1 MDYKKKYLKYKI
13 KYNSIKKLF
22 GGSSDILHP
31 PPYPKNDAKRLRYK
45 IRKQNT
51 EIENYKTEIETC
63 NKELLR
69 LRQIGNENFRINQH
83 VLSKIRQLISLFKS
97 IDVKQVTMDKQNIR
111 IFTNLLNNINDIIIN
126 R

>member
-22 GGSSDILHP
+22 GGSSNILHP

-69 LRQIGNENFRINQH
+69 LRNIGHVNFRINQD
-83 VLSKIRQLISLFKS
+83 VLSKIRNLIALVES
-97 IDVKQVTMDKQNIR
+97 IHEKKLTMDEHNMK
-111 IFTNLLNNINDIIIN
+111 IFTDLLKNINDIIIN

>member
-83 VLSKIRQLISLFKS
+83 VLSKIRQLISLFES

-111 IFTNLLNNINDIIIN
+111 IFTNLLNHINDIIIN

>member
-83 VLSKIRQLISLFKS
+83 VLSKIRQLISLFES

>member
-83 VLSKIRQLISLFKS
+83 VLSKIRQLISLFES

-111 IFTNLLNNINDIIIN
+111 IFTNLLNYINDIIIN

>member
-83 VLSKIRQLISLFKS
+83 VLSKIRQLISLFES

-111 IFTNLLNNINDIIIN
+111 IFTNLLNDINDIIIY